1 MAKSIVSVVRTE
13 DVWSIEEIEKGIA
26 EALRL
31 IGGIEDCIKTGDRV
45 LLKPNVVYSVEPN
58 TGAITRVEV
67 VRILADMIRDMGAKP
82 FIAESAAHG
91 TDTEKAYASTG
102 YQKLREE
109 GYEVVDLKR
118 TKAVEVEVPGGD
130 LFPTFKTFEPVVEA
144 DVIVSLPVLKTHDQT
159 EATLSLKN
167 LKGLI
172 HDQHKRRMHELGIF
186 RGVADLMHAFK
197 PSFTLVD
204 GTIGGE
210 GLGPI
215 YGLPVE
221 MGLILAG
228 KDLVAVDVVGSRIME
243 IDPTEV
249 GTTVAAAERGL
260 GQMDESQIEVVGV
273 PIKDVQRRFMRSIE
287 DERGQVEGL
296 CVLHA
301 EGSCTGCR
309 NTVASAV
316 FDMKSSNREQYLKGL
331 TLVTGDTPLPEGVNP
346 EEVITLG
353 VCVPQEMR
361 VGRHVVGCPPNN
373 IRVIEA
379 VMEAKGQ

>member
-1 MAKSIVSVVRTE
+1 MTKSIVSIVRTK
-13 DVWSIEEIEKGIA
+13 DIRRPEEIEEGIRK
-26 EALRL
+26 ALQL
-31 IGGIEDCIKTGDRV
+31 IGGIEDIIKPGDRV
-45 LLKPNVVYSVEPN
+45 LLKPNVVYEVKPN
-58 TGAITRVEV
+58 TGAVTRVEV
-67 VRILADMIRDMGAKP
+67 VRSLADMIRDMGARP

-102 YQKLREE
+102 YQKLRAD

-118 TKAVEVEVPGGD
+118 TKPIEIEVPGGD
-130 LFPTFKTFEPVVEA
+130 LFPTFKTFEPVVQA

-186 RGVADLMHAFK
+186 RGVADLLHAFK
-197 PSFTLVD
+197 PSLAVVD
-204 GTIGGE
+204 GTIGAE
-210 GLGPI
+210 GMGPI
-215 YGLPVE
+215 LGLPVE

-228 KDLVAVDVVGSRIME
+228 KDLVAVDAVGSRIMGF
-243 IDPTEV
+243 DASEV

-260 GQMDESQIEVVGV
+260 GQMEDSQIEVVGIPV
-273 PIKDVQRRFMRSIE
+273 EAVQRRFMRSIE
-287 DERGQVEGL
+287 DERGQIEGL
-296 CVLHA
+296 CVIHA

-316 FDMKSSNREQYLKGL
+316 FDMKNSNREQYLKGL
-331 TLVTGDTPLPEGVNP
+331 TLVTGDVPLPLGVNP
-346 EEVITLG
+346 EDVITLG

-361 VGRHVVGCPPNN
+361 SRRHVMGCPPNN
-373 IRVIEA
+373 VRVIEA
-379 VMEAKGQ
+379 VMEGEGQ